1 MFSVSNT
8 LPRILLVDDD
18 ADQITLLHQVLKD
31 IGQTFFEQNSVDA
44 LAKAIAIK
52 PDIILLDIQMPGID
66 GYEVLAQLKRHSET
80 ALIPVIFI
88 TSSDSVEDQLHCL
101 QDGAVD
107 FIAKPLQP
115 PVVAARVRTQL
126 MLRNREQRLVEVFRH
141 ARITLDSIGDAVIT
155 TDKECRVT
163 YLNPAAE
170 LLVGMSITDAEGL
183 AIEEVMPLRIGE
195 DGPPHVNPLRL
206 AISENRVVGM
216 ALNCQMKCQ
225 NGRWISVEDSAAP
238 LLSESGEVIGGV
250 IVFGDIN
257 ESKAMAL
264 KMSHAL
270 QYDQLTNLPNR
281 FLLMEHLAN
290 EIEKAQRFGC
300 KLGLIVLDIKSF
312 KLINEEF
319 GFEFGDVLLKKIAKR
334 LKKQL
339 KNNEMVS
346 RHNADEFMILIPNIG
361 DPTELSNLAL
371 SIKENIQPLAQL
383 HSEINNF
390 SINMGLSVFPEDAS
404 DAQSLMLH
412 SDAALHRAKMDAVH
426 DGICF
431 YSEEMESHNISRRE
445 RYVQIKRAINSKR
458 VVALY
463 QPMVEAKTGKVRA
476 VEALMRISDDEDR
489 LIPPNEFI
497 SLAEETR
504 LIIPL
509 GEQMIHL
516 ALAQLKQ
523 WQSSNV
529 YLTMAL
535 NISPVQFLDPHFL
548 PFLLHAIEEHGVS
561 PSQIELEVTESL
573 MLNNLQY
580 VTRDMTQLRQLG
592 ITISIDDFGTGYS
605 CLSYLKSLPVDVLK
619 IDRSFVNQLTE
630 DNPDESLVRTIAQLA
645 RDIGLQCVAEGVEN
659 PFQVQRLQSFGV
671 TSLQGYH
678 FSRPVPATEIE
689 LEYLL

>member
-1 MFSVSNT
+1 MFSVSKSS
-8 LPRILLVDDD
+8 PRILLVDDD
-18 ADQITLLHQVLKD
+18 ADQITLLHQVLKT
-31 IGQTFFEQNSVDA
+31 IGQVFFEQRSVDA
-44 LAKAIAIK
+44 LKQAIAVK
-52 PDIILLDIQMPGID
+52 PDIILLDIQMPGMN
-66 GYEVLAQLKRHSET
+66 GYEVLALLKNHSET

-88 TSSDSVEDQLHCL
+88 TANDSVEEQLHCL
-101 QDGAVD
+101 RDGAVD

-155 TDKECRVT
+155 TDKECQVT

-170 LLVGMSITDAEGL
+170 LLIGMSMSDAEGL
-183 AIEEVMPLRIGE
+183 AIEDVMPLRIGN
-195 DGPPHVNPLRL
+195 DGPSHINPLRL

-216 ALNCQMKCQ
+216 ALNCQMRCQ
-225 NGRWISVEDSAAP
+225 NGRWIPVEDSAAP
-238 LLSESGEVIGGV
+238 LLSEYGEVIGGV
-250 IVFGDIN
+250 IVFDNIS

-264 KMSHAL
+264 KMSHTL
-270 QYDQLTNLPNR
+270 QHDQLTNLPNR

-290 EIEKAQRFGC
+290 EIEKAQRLERE
-300 KLGLIVLDIKSF
+300 LGLIVLDINGF

-319 GFEFGDVLLKKIAKR
+319 GFEYGDILLKKIAQC
-334 LKKQL
+334 LKSQVH
-339 KNNEMVS
+339 NDGMVS
-346 RHNADEFMILIPNIG
+346 RHNADEFMILVPELCN
-361 DPTELSNLAL
+361 PTELSNFAL
-371 SIKENIQPLAQL
+371 SIKETVQQFAKRHPELN
-383 HSEINNF
+383 HF
-390 SINMGLSVFPEDAS
+390 SISMGLSVFPEDAT
-404 DAQSLMLH
+404 DAQSLILH
-412 SDAALHRAKMDAVH
+412 SDAALHRAKVDAIH
-426 DGICF
+426 DGVCF
-431 YSEEMESHNISRRE
+431 YSEEMESHNIARRE
-445 RYVQIKRAINSKR
+445 HYSQIKQAINLKR

-463 QPMVEAKTGKVRA
+463 QPMIDANTGKVTA
-476 VEALMRISDDEDR
+476 VEALMRISDENGR
-489 LIPPNEFI
+489 LIPPVEFI

-523 WQSSNV
+523 WQQSQV
-529 YLTMAL
+529 RLHMAL

-548 PFLLHAIEEHGVS
+548 PFLLHAIEEHGVH

-573 MLNNLQY
+573 MLDNLQH
-580 VTRDMTQLRQLG
+580 VSRDMEQLRQLG

-645 RDIGLQCVAEGVEN
+645 KDTGLKCVAEGVEN
-659 PFQVQRLQSFGV
+659 SFQVARLRAFGV

-678 FSRPVPATEIE
+678 FSRPVRYTDIK
-689 LEYLL
+689 LEYSL